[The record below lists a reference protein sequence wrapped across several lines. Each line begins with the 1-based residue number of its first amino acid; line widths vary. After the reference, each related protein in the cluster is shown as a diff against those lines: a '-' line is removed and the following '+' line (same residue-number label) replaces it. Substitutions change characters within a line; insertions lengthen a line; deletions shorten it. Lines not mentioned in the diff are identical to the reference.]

1 MRRWTAMMCAVL
13 LLLLLSGCQHDTG
26 SSGRETVTLKV
37 WGAQEDQAL
46 LQKMIDSFRA
56 ANPDKTYRITLG
68 VVGEN
73 DAKTRVLDD
82 PAAAAD
88 LFSFASDQIVDLQKA
103 GALYEITRNKSAIQN
118 ANSAGSVEA
127 ATVEDKLYAYPMT
140 ADNGYFLYYDKSVLS
155 ETDIRTL
162 DGILAAA
169 NAAGKKVL
177 MAMDDG
183 WYAASFFLGAGCTVG
198 VDDNGKQICDFNNET
213 GVQAGEAVKAF
224 TADPA
229 FIAGDNSILTGGIG
243 KTICAGV
250 SGTWNAEVIA
260 EALGDNYGA
269 AKLPTFTLNGAQ
281 KQMGSFAGYKLVGIN
296 ARTQYPVEAMALAE
310 WLTNEENQL
319 LRFRERAMGPSNRNA
334 AEAPEVQQNQALA
347 ALAAQSQYA
356 TSQKY
361 VLGGFW
367 DPLKAFGTAMVSRDY
382 SKPIREQLDSM
393 VAQIVAG

>member
-127 ATVEDKLYAYPMT
+127 ATVEDKL
-140 ADNGYFLYYDKSVLS
+140 
-155 ETDIRTL
+155 
-162 DGILAAA
+162 
-169 NAAGKKVL
+169 
-177 MAMDDG
+177 
-183 WYAASFFLGAGCTVG
+183 
-198 VDDNGKQICDFNNET
+198 
-213 GVQAGEAVKAF
+213 
-224 TADPA
+224 
-229 FIAGDNSILTGGIG
+229 
-243 KTICAGV
+243 
-250 SGTWNAEVIA
+250 
-260 EALGDNYGA
+260 
-269 AKLPTFTLNGAQ
+269 
-281 KQMGSFAGYKLVGIN
+281 
-296 ARTQYPVEAMALAE
+296 
-310 WLTNEENQL
+310 
-319 LRFRERAMGPSNRNA
+319 
-334 AEAPEVQQNQALA
+334 
-347 ALAAQSQYA
+347 
-356 TSQKY
+356 
-361 VLGGFW
+361 
-367 DPLKAFGTAMVSRDY
+367 
-382 SKPIREQLDSM
+382 
-393 VAQIVAG
+393 